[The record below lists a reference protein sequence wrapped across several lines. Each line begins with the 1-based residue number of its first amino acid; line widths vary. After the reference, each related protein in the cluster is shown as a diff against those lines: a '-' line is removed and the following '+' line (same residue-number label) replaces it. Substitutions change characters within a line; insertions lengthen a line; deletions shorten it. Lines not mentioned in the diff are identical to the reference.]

1 MTTLLSP
8 EALVESI
15 QRLNR
20 AYLQTARDGLRAQPA
35 LARSLFGLEAPLAPW
50 LATADTE
57 AVERLARLPGTVFQ
71 PRLPAEPQRLL
82 AACARSSVDA
92 ALPALHL
99 LLHQLGDAEAD
110 ADHDQNQDQDHK
122 NGSAL
127 P

>member
-1 MTTLLSP
+1 MTTPLSP
-8 EALVESI
+8 EAVVESI

-35 LARSLFGLEAPLAPW
+35 LAQALFGLEPPLAPW
-50 LATADTE
+50 LASADSE
-57 AVERLARLPGTVFQ
+57 AVERLARLPGTLFQ

-82 AACARSSVDA
+82 AACARSSDDQ

-99 LLHQLGDAEAD
+99 LLHQLGGPEAEAD
-110 ADHDQNQDQDHK
+110 QDQDHE

-127 P
+127 S